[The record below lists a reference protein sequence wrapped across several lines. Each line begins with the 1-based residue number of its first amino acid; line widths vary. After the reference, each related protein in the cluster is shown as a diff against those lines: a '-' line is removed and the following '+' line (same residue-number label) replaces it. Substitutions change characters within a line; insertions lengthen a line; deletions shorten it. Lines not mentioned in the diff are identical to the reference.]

1 MPRPDSKSAMNDP
14 SMSLADGGAPLY
26 QRVKDAIIGHLVSG
40 RWPEGSRVPSENE
53 MTQALGISRMTV
65 NRALRELTSEGW
77 LVRVQGAGTFVAEAK
92 PQSAVMEIRSIAEE
106 IGERGNRHR
115 AEVHLLDQA
124 AAGALEGRLLGIDK
138 GGPVFHSLILHRE
151 NDVPVQL
158 EERYVNPAAAP
169 DYLSQDFTA
178 ITPYDYLIAVAPLT
192 QAEHTIMAVLPG
204 AGDAALLEIDPTSPC
219 LLVRRRTWSGDRA
232 VTWARLLHP
241 GQRYRLGSSFKA
253 SGSALGAV

>member
-1 MPRPDSKSAMNDP
+1 MNDP
-14 SMSLADGGAPLY
+14 SMSLANDGAPLY
-26 QRVKDAIIGHLVSG
+26 QRVKDAIVGHLVSG
-40 RWPEGSRVPSENE
+40 RWAEGSRVPSENE
-53 MTQALGISRMTV
+53 LTQALGISRMTV

-106 IGERGNRHR
+106 IRDRGNRHR
-115 AEVHLLDQA
+115 AEVHLLGQEPS
-124 AAGALEGRLLGIDK
+124 GALEGGLLGIEK
-138 GGPVFHSLILHRE
+138 GAPVFHSLILHRE
-151 NDVPVQL
+151 NDVPLQL

-192 QAEHTIMAVLPG
+192 EAEHTILAVLPG
-204 AGDAALLEIDPTSPC
+204 IEDAKLLEIDRESPC
-219 LLVRRRTWSGDRA
+219 LLLRRRTWSGDRA

-253 SGSALGAV
+253 SSSGAGAA